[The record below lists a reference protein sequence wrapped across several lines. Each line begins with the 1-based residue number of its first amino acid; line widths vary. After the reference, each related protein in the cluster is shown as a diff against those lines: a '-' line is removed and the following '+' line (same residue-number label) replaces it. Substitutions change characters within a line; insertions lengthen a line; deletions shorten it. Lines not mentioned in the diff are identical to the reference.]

1 MTCKTFFFCYNG
13 INVQKRLEQKMA
25 NKYLESLD
33 KITFVDDDTD
43 TTINDECTCRT
54 QTDCAWC
61 DYID

>member
-1 MTCKTFFFCYNG
+1 
-13 INVQKRLEQKMA
+13 MA